1 MSAEDASCVATEE
14 NHNVA
19 SAGTPIQLALRQ
31 RPVNLVDQDGD
42 ICKHYNLASVRLL
55 QSHVHVFPI

>member
-1 MSAEDASCVATEE
+1 MNAEDESCVVTEE

-31 RPVNLVDQDGD
+31 RPVNLVDQDVD

-55 QSHVHVFPI
+55 Q